1 MARWAIY
8 ALIFSFLPG
17 FNTDIAAHV
26 GGLAGGFVIGIL
38 AGLPDCLTAP
48 ESSSG
53 KRWPASRLRLPH
65 MPFCRTTS
73 GIRRLAS
80 PYWQSLQL
88 RFRENQSTALAQP
101 ILLRGAKQLLT
112 LSGSTGTRRG
122 ADLRSS
128 SLIQDG
134 SVLIRDGLIASVGST
149 RRLENLKEVRGA
161 LEIPVHGRVVMP
173 GFVDAGLHI
182 SLSHSRTSYKPKRAS
197 DFQED
202 SLTLMRGCLLH
213 GTVTADVKASA
224 GANDYHSD
232 LSVFRKIAKFG
243 DTPVR
248 LFRSWRIGQHSV
260 RGEAGRSDFRN
271 ALHTL
276 NGRGLIHAIALEP
289 LSEEPDELD
298 LLLEAKAA
306 GARFQI
312 IWSGGSPRL
321 FEDLVSRLEPS
332 CVFYRCE
339 PNASEAAI
347 LADRSTVAVLPAGKH
362 VFEGPPT
369 TIGRDLV
376 DSGVAVALSSGYHSI
391 SAASFSMQMSIALAV
406 TRLGLTVEE
415 AIAAATVNAAYAIG
429 CGNQTGTLEIGKQAD
444 LIILNVPDY
453 REIPEQFGI
462 NHVAMVFKS
471 GTIALNRTRWRAPT
485 DAQSTSRMRSKLL

>member
-1 MARWAIY
+1 M
-8 ALIFSFLPG
+8 
-17 FNTDIAAHV
+17 
-26 GGLAGGFVIGIL
+26 
-38 AGLPDCLTAP
+38 
-48 ESSSG
+48 
-53 KRWPASRLRLPH
+53 
-65 MPFCRTTS
+65 
-73 GIRRLAS
+73 
-80 PYWQSLQL
+80 
-88 RFRENQSTALAQP
+88 AQP

-112 LSGSTGTRRG
+112 LGGPTGARRG
-122 ADLRSS
+122 ADLRNL

-134 SVLIRDGLIASVGST
+134 SVLIRDGVIASVGST

-173 GFVDAGLHI
+173 SFVDAGLHI
-182 SLSHSRTSYKPKRAS
+182 SLSRSRTSHKPKRAS
-197 DFQED
+197 DFHED
-202 SLTLMRGCLLH
+202 SLTLMRGCLIH

-224 GANDYHSD
+224 DGVDYHSD
-232 LSVFRKIAKFG
+232 VSVFRKIAKIG

-248 LFRSWRIGQHSV
+248 LFRSWRIGQRPLV
-260 RGEAGRSDFRN
+260 GEAARTDLRE
-271 ALHTL
+271 TL
-276 NGRGLIHAIALEP
+276 QTLLGRGLVHAIAIEP
-289 LSEEPDELD
+289 LSEELEELD

-306 GARFQI
+306 GAKFHV

-321 FEDLVSRLEPS
+321 FEDMIRRLEPS
-332 CVFYRCE
+332 CVFYKCE

-347 LADRSTVAVLPAGKH
+347 LADSSSVAVLPAGKH

-391 SAASFSMQMSIALAV
+391 TAASFSMQMSIALAV

-429 CGNQTGTLEIGKQAD
+429 CSGKTGTLEIGKQAD

-462 NHVAMVFKS
+462 NHVAMVFRS
-471 GTIALNRTRWRAPT
+471 GAIALNRTKWRAPSES
-485 DAQSTSRMRSKLL
+485 QSSSRMRSKLL